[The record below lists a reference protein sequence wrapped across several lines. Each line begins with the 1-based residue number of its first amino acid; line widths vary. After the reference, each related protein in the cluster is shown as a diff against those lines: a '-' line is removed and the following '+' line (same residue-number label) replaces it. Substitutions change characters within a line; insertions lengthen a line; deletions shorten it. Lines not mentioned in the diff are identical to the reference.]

1 MSETFLA
8 GMFRDFPGAWGSL
21 RQIHCGTALNFV
33 RLAEGS
39 VAHRGRPAAMT
50 LAPRALRQKQE
61 ATSAPPGLLKQAACG
76 LVRPGQW
83 ERNLLKVSPPHPLF
97 QRLFTAAHA
106 SRARPS
112 RLRSWRPAIQTG
124 LRRSWLGFPRAPRW
138 ARSNREYTT
147 VHPWKRHSQGSRRT
161 PRIGARASCF
171 SLSRSEFSF
180 RLAACCNKPGA
191 RPATVGNG
199 AFPA

>member
-76 LVRPGQW
+76 LVRPGQGAG
-83 ERNLLKVSPPHPLF
+83 KVFNVSSPTPLYN
-97 QRLFTAAHA
+97 
-106 SRARPS
+106 PS
-112 RLRSWRPAIQTG
+112 FLPSTLP
-124 LRRSWLGFPRAPRW
+124 
-138 ARSNREYTT
+138 
-147 VHPWKRHSQGSRRT
+147 
-161 PRIGARASCF
+161 
-171 SLSRSEFSF
+171 
-180 RLAACCNKPGA
+180 
-191 RPATVGNG
+191 
-199 AFPA
+199 